1 MPSTTGG
8 RRGVVPGEEDL
19 VSRLQNAE
27 EGQEVRRLDQRISK
41 ILEMF
46 HIANMILIVKTNRTA
61 PALQQRVPASSSSA
75 ADVKEMVSL
84 AVSIV
89 EEAKKQ
95 RHNREEIQQLVQFV
109 EQVANLLQQL
119 QSANLWWDAK
129 TKLLLDGLKGLLQ
142 QASNILFHHKQPH
155 RSNTR
160 MQQAFFCT
168 GGGYYSQDE
177 PDQILQV
184 AYGIG
189 YYVQLVPTMGPAAAL
204 AGVHSAGLLTMRR
217 AVVTALFDRVLAMD
231 FINDNTGCF
240 ANGGKFPKNGR
251 VIEFGSLR
259 VYYGTVPERSASRG
273 AGGAGPAKICSSQR
287 PRRRQRRGAG
297 GW

>member
-1 MPSTTGG
+1 MAAAACVSGGSGIEVPRVCGDVDVSTVVDRLPARWDHPTGG
-8 RRGVVPGEEDL
+8 GSSDRRCLLLKELQNQWTPDPVT
-19 VSRLQNAE
+19 SRLLQDLYEALNDGRALVE
-27 EGQEVRRLDQRISK
+27 SCQERRTWSLVFRTQKKANKFDALDQRISK

-46 HIANMILIVKTNRTA
+46 HIANMILIVKTNRNGVGA
-61 PALQQRVPASSSSA
+61 VAASAYASSSSA

-95 RHNREEIQQLVQFV
+95 RQNREEIQQLVQFV

-129 TKLLLDGLKGLLQ
+129 TKLLLDGLKDLLQ
-142 QASNILFHHKQPH
+142 QARNILSHHKQPH

-160 MQQAFFCT
+160 MPQAFFCP

-184 AYGIG
+184 AYGIW
-189 YYVQLVPTMGPAAAL
+189 YYVQVLPII
-204 AGVHSAGLLTMRR
+204 TMRH
-217 AVVTALFDRVLAMD
+217 
-231 FINDNTGCF
+231 IH
-240 ANGGKFPKNGR
+240 
-251 VIEFGSLR
+251 I
-259 VYYGTVPERSASRG
+259 
-273 AGGAGPAKICSSQR
+273 
-287 PRRRQRRGAG
+287 
-297 GW
+297 

>member
-1 MPSTTGG
+1 M
-8 RRGVVPGEEDL
+8 VLVGEVTSLISFSIFIAVRIIVLAESAQRNRDKCSL
-19 VSRLQNAE
+19 LKYRVEMISLLLKELQNQWTPDPVTSRLLQDLYDALNDGRTLVE
-27 EGQEVRRLDQRISK
+27 SCQERRTWSLVFKTQKKARKFDALDQRISK

-46 HIANMILIVKTNRTA
+46 HIANMILIVKTNRNGA
-61 PALQQRVPASSSSA
+61 GAAAASACVSSSSASACASSSST
-75 ADVKEMVSL
+75 ADIKEMVSL
-84 AVSIV
+84 AISIV

-129 TKLLLDGLKGLLQ
+129 TKLLLDGLKGLLH

-160 MQQAFFCT
+160 MQHAFFCT

-189 YYVQLVPTMGPAAAL
+189 YYVQ
-204 AGVHSAGLLTMRR
+204 
-217 AVVTALFDRVLAMD
+217 VL
-231 FINDNTGCF
+231 
-240 ANGGKFPKNGR
+240 P
-251 VIEFGSLR
+251 VI
-259 VYYGTVPERSASRG
+259 T
-273 AGGAGPAKICSSQR
+273 
-287 PRRRQRRGAG
+287 RRQIHI
-297 GW
+297 

>member
-1 MPSTTGG
+1 M
-8 RRGVVPGEEDL
+8 VLVGEVTSLISFSIFIAVRIIVLAESAQRNRDKCSL
-19 VSRLQNAE
+19 LKYRVEMISLLLKELQNQWTPDPVTSRLLQDLYDALNDGRTLVE
-27 EGQEVRRLDQRISK
+27 SCQERRTWSLVFKTQKKARKFDALDQRISK

-46 HIANMILIVKTNRTA
+46 HIANMILIVKPNRNVA
-61 PALQQRVPASSSSA
+61 GAAAASACASSSSA

-95 RHNREEIQQLVQFV
+95 RQNREEIQQLVQFV

-129 TKLLLDGLKGLLQ
+129 TKLLLDGLKGLLH

-189 YYVQLVPTMGPAAAL
+189 YYVQ
-204 AGVHSAGLLTMRR
+204 
-217 AVVTALFDRVLAMD
+217 VL
-231 FINDNTGCF
+231 
-240 ANGGKFPKNGR
+240 P
-251 VIEFGSLR
+251 VI
-259 VYYGTVPERSASRG
+259 T
-273 AGGAGPAKICSSQR
+273 
-287 PRRRQRRGAG
+287 RRQIHI
-297 GW
+297 

>member
-1 MPSTTGG
+1 M
-8 RRGVVPGEEDL
+8 VLVGEVTSLISFSIFIAVRIIVLAESAQRNRDKCSL
-19 VSRLQNAE
+19 LKYRVEMISLLLKELQNQWTPDPVTSRLLQDLYDALNDGRTLVE
-27 EGQEVRRLDQRISK
+27 SCQERRTWSLVFKTQKKARKFDALDQRISK

-46 HIANMILIVKTNRTA
+46 HIANMILIVKPNRNGA
-61 PALQQRVPASSSSA
+61 GAAAASACASSSA
-75 ADVKEMVSL
+75 ADIKEMVSL

-129 TKLLLDGLKGLLQ
+129 TKLLLDGLKGLLH

-160 MQQAFFCT
+160 MPQDFLCPG

-184 AYGIG
+184 AYDIG
-189 YYVQLVPTMGPAAAL
+189 YYVQ
-204 AGVHSAGLLTMRR
+204 
-217 AVVTALFDRVLAMD
+217 VL
-231 FINDNTGCF
+231 
-240 ANGGKFPKNGR
+240 P
-251 VIEFGSLR
+251 VI
-259 VYYGTVPERSASRG
+259 T
-273 AGGAGPAKICSSQR
+273 
-287 PRRRQRRGAG
+287 RRQIHI
-297 GW
+297 